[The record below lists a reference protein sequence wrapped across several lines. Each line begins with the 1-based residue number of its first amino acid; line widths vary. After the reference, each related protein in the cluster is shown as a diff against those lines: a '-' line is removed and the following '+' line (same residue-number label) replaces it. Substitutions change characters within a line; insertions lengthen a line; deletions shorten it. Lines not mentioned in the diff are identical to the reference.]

1 MEYILQFGII
11 ILSIHQSIV
20 MLNKKIFASFFLL
33 AVAVNQAIAAPR
45 VPEELTDNG
54 LIYCTNATGFS
65 FNPQTADAGTSMN
78 VVTEQIYN
86 KLFDI
91 SNTSAIPTPVLAQS
105 YSVSPDGTVITIHL
119 RKGIK
124 FHRTDWF
131 KPTRDFNADDVVFS
145 LNRVLGYE
153 TYLPTLEQSS
163 VDYKNPQYRIFHEQA
178 KKVRFPY
185 FESIKLNQKI
195 ESVKALNSHTVQIT
209 LFKPDASIL
218 SHLASQYAII
228 FSQEYAVQLNA
239 DDNLVQLDI
248 LPVGT
253 GPYKVK
259 NYFRNQY
266 VRLEKN
272 EDYWKKDAKIK
283 DIIIDLSTDR
293 TGRLVKFFNG
303 ECQIASYP
311 EVSQLG
317 LLKENDERYYVKT
330 SDGMNLAYLA
340 FNFQKVAIQDE
351 QLRRAIAQAINRQRI
366 IKTIYHNTAT
376 VANNII
382 PNISWASSVN
392 TPDFAYDFNPVEAKK
407 VLQNK
412 QLNLNMWVIN
422 EEQVYN
428 PAPLKTAELIKEDL
442 NNVGVNVTIRSV
454 TRTFL
459 IDQLN
464 KKSEDYDMILTGWL
478 AGNLD
483 PDSFMRPI
491 LSCSSSNEI
500 TNLSNWC
507 SKKFDQFMDEALDSA
522 NLRVRANAY
531 NQAQELILSELPIIP
546 IANVKRV
553 LVASSRVQHIE
564 MSPFGSLNF
573 STLSLRKGQK

>member
-1 MEYILQFGII
+1 MFIMWYKKL
-11 ILSIHQSIV
+11 V
-20 MLNKKIFASFFLL
+20 MSVCWFAFM
-33 AVAVNQAIAAPR
+33 VNTVVAAPR
-45 VPEELTDNG
+45 VPEELTDDG
-54 LIYCTNATGFS
+54 LIYCTHASGFS
-65 FNPQTADAGTSMN
+65 FNPQTSDAGTSMN

-86 KLFDI
+86 KLFEI
-91 SNTSAIPTPVLAQS
+91 SNTAIPTPILAQS
-105 YSVSPDGTVITIHL
+105 YSISPDGKIITIYL

-124 FHRTDWF
+124 FHHTDWF

-195 ESVKALNSHTVQIT
+195 ESVKALNPHTVQIT

-239 DDNLVQLDI
+239 DDNLVQLDL

-283 DIIIDLSTDR
+283 NIIIDLSTDR

-317 LLKENDERYYVKT
+317 LLKENDKRYYVK
-330 SDGMNLAYLA
+330 SAEGMNLAYLA
-340 FNFQKVAIQDE
+340 FNFQNAVIQDE
-351 QLRRAIAQAINRQRI
+351 QVRRAIAQAINRQRI

-392 TPDFAYDFNPVEAKK
+392 TPDFAYDFNPSEAKK
-407 VLQNK
+407 VLQDK
-412 QLNLNMWVIN
+412 QLHLNMWVLN

-464 KKSEDYDMILTGWL
+464 KKSENYDMILTGWL

-491 LSCSSSNEI
+491 LSCNAASEM

-507 SKKFDQFMDEALDSA
+507 DEDFDQLMDKALDSP
-522 NLRVRANAY
+522 NLWERAHVY
-531 NQAQELILSELPIIP
+531 NQAQELILSKLPIIP
-546 IANVKRV
+546 LANMKRV
-553 LVASSRVQHIE
+553 LVVNSRVRHIE
-564 MSPFGSLNF
+564 MNPFGSLNF
-573 STLSLRKGQK
+573 STLSLRKGEK

>member
-1 MEYILQFGII
+1 MFIMRYKKL
-11 ILSIHQSIV
+11 V
-20 MLNKKIFASFFLL
+20 MSVCWFAFM
-33 AVAVNQAIAAPR
+33 VNTVVAAPR

-54 LIYCTNATGFS
+54 LIYCTHASGFS
-65 FNPQTADAGTSMN
+65 FNPQTSDAGTSMN

-86 KLFDI
+86 KLFEI
-91 SNTSAIPTPVLAQS
+91 SNTAIPTPILAQS
-105 YSVSPDGTVITIHL
+105 YSISPDGKIITIYL

-124 FHRTDWF
+124 FHHTDWF

-153 TYLPTLEQSS
+153 TYLPTLEQSA

-195 ESVKALNSHTVQIT
+195 ESVKALNPHTVQIT

-239 DDNLVQLDI
+239 DDNLVQLDL

-283 DIIIDLSTDR
+283 NIIIDLSTDR

-317 LLKENDERYYVKT
+317 LLKENDKRYYVK
-330 SDGMNLAYLA
+330 SAEGMNLAYLA
-340 FNFQKVAIQDE
+340 FNFQNAVIQDE
-351 QLRRAIAQAINRQRI
+351 QVRRAIAQAINRQRI

-392 TPDFAYDFNPVEAKK
+392 TPDFAYDFNPSEAKK
-407 VLQNK
+407 VLQDK
-412 QLNLNMWVIN
+412 QLHLNMWVLN

-428 PAPLKTAELIKEDL
+428 TAPLKTAELIKEDL

-464 KKSEDYDMILTGWL
+464 KKSENYDMILTGWL

-491 LSCSSSNEI
+491 LSCNAASEM

-507 SKKFDQFMDEALDSA
+507 DEDFDQLMDKALDSP
-522 NLRVRANAY
+522 NLWERAHVY
-531 NQAQELILSELPIIP
+531 NQAQELILSKLPIVP
-546 IANVKRV
+546 LANMKRV
-553 LVASSRVQHIE
+553 LVVNSRVRHIE
-564 MSPFGSLNF
+564 MNPFGSLNF
-573 STLSLRKGQK
+573 STLSLRKGEK

>member
-1 MEYILQFGII
+1 MFIMRYKKL
-11 ILSIHQSIV
+11 V
-20 MLNKKIFASFFLL
+20 MSVCWFAFM
-33 AVAVNQAIAAPR
+33 VNTVVAAPR

-54 LIYCTNATGFS
+54 LIYCTHASGFS
-65 FNPQTADAGTSMN
+65 FNPQTSDAGTSMN

-86 KLFDI
+86 KLFEI
-91 SNTSAIPTPVLAQS
+91 SNTAIPTPILAQS
-105 YSVSPDGTVITIHL
+105 YSISPDGKIITIYL

-124 FHRTDWF
+124 FHHTDWF

-153 TYLPTLEQSS
+153 TYLPTLEQSA

-195 ESVKALNSHTVQIT
+195 ESVKALNPHTVQIT

-239 DDNLVQLDI
+239 DDNLVQLDL

-283 DIIIDLSTDR
+283 NIIIDLSTDR

-317 LLKENDERYYVKT
+317 LLKENDKRYYVK
-330 SDGMNLAYLA
+330 SAEGMNLAYLA
-340 FNFQKVAIQDE
+340 FNFQNAVIQDE
-351 QLRRAIAQAINRQRI
+351 QIRRAIAQAINRQRI

-392 TPDFAYDFNPVEAKK
+392 TPDFAYDFNPSEAKK
-407 VLQNK
+407 VLQDK
-412 QLNLNMWVIN
+412 RLHLNMWVLN

-442 NNVGVNVTIRSV
+442 NNIGVNVTIRSV

-464 KKSEDYDMILTGWL
+464 KKSENYDMILTGWL

-491 LSCSSSNEI
+491 LSCNAASEM

-507 SKKFDQFMDEALDSA
+507 DEDFDQLMDKALDSP
-522 NLRVRANAY
+522 NLWERAHVY
-531 NQAQELILSELPIIP
+531 NQAQELILSKLPIVP
-546 IANVKRV
+546 LANMKRV
-553 LVASSRVQHIE
+553 LVVNSRVRHIE
-564 MSPFGSLNF
+564 MNPFGSLNF
-573 STLSLRKGQK
+573 STLSLRKGEK

>member
-1 MEYILQFGII
+1 MFIMRYKKL
-11 ILSIHQSIV
+11 V
-20 MLNKKIFASFFLL
+20 MSVCWFAFM
-33 AVAVNQAIAAPR
+33 VNTVVAAPR
-45 VPEELTDNG
+45 VPEELTDDG
-54 LIYCTNATGFS
+54 LIYCTHASGFS
-65 FNPQTADAGTSMN
+65 FNPQTSDAGTSMN

-86 KLFDI
+86 KLFEI
-91 SNTSAIPTPVLAQS
+91 SNTAIPTPILAQS
-105 YSVSPDGTVITIHL
+105 YSISPDGKIITIYL

-124 FHRTDWF
+124 FHHTDWF

-195 ESVKALNSHTVQIT
+195 ESVKALNPHTVQIT

-239 DDNLVQLDI
+239 DDNLVQLDL

-283 DIIIDLSTDR
+283 NIIIDLSTDR

-317 LLKENDERYYVKT
+317 LLKENDKRYYVK
-330 SDGMNLAYLA
+330 SAEGMNLAYLA
-340 FNFQKVAIQDE
+340 FNFQNAVIQDE
-351 QLRRAIAQAINRQRI
+351 QVRRAIAQAINRQRI

-392 TPDFAYDFNPVEAKK
+392 TPDFAYDFNPSEAKK
-407 VLQNK
+407 VLQDK
-412 QLNLNMWVIN
+412 QLHLNMWVLN

-464 KKSEDYDMILTGWL
+464 KKSENYDMILTGWL

-491 LSCSSSNEI
+491 LSCNSASEM

-507 SKKFDQFMDEALDSA
+507 DEDFDQLMDKALDSP
-522 NLRVRANAY
+522 NLWERAHVY
-531 NQAQELILSELPIIP
+531 NQAQELILSELPIVP
-546 IANVKRV
+546 LANMKRV
-553 LVASSRVQHIE
+553 LVVNSRVRHIE
-564 MSPFGSLNF
+564 MNPFGSLNF
-573 STLSLRKGQK
+573 STLSLRKGEK

>member
-1 MEYILQFGII
+1 MFIMRYKKL
-11 ILSIHQSIV
+11 V
-20 MLNKKIFASFFLL
+20 MSVCWFAFM
-33 AVAVNQAIAAPR
+33 VNTVVAAPR

-54 LIYCTNATGFS
+54 LIYCTHASGFS
-65 FNPQTADAGTSMN
+65 FNPQTSDAGTSMN

-86 KLFDI
+86 KLFEI
-91 SNTSAIPTPVLAQS
+91 SNTAIPTPILAQS
-105 YSVSPDGTVITIHL
+105 YSISPDGKIITIYL

-124 FHRTDWF
+124 FHHTDWF

-145 LNRVLGYE
+145 LNRVLGDE
-153 TYLPTLEQSS
+153 NYLPTLEQSA

-195 ESVKALNSHTVQIT
+195 ESVKALNPHTVQIT

-239 DDNLVQLDI
+239 DDNLVQLDL

-283 DIIIDLSTDR
+283 NIIIDLSTDR

-317 LLKENDERYYVKT
+317 LLKENDKRYYVK
-330 SDGMNLAYLA
+330 SAEGMNLAYLA
-340 FNFQKVAIQDE
+340 FNFQNAVIQDE
-351 QLRRAIAQAINRQRI
+351 QVRRAIAQAINRQRI

-392 TPDFAYDFNPVEAKK
+392 TPDFAYDFNPSEAKK
-407 VLQNK
+407 VLQDK
-412 QLNLNMWVIN
+412 RLHLNMWVLN

-464 KKSEDYDMILTGWL
+464 KKSENYDMILTGWL

-491 LSCSSSNEI
+491 LSCNAASEM

-507 SKKFDQFMDEALDSA
+507 DEDFDQLMDKALDSP
-522 NLRVRANAY
+522 NLWERAHVY
-531 NQAQELILSELPIIP
+531 NQAQELILSKLPIVP
-546 IANVKRV
+546 LANMKRV
-553 LVASSRVQHIE
+553 LVVNSRVRHIE
-564 MSPFGSLNF
+564 MNPFGSLNF
-573 STLSLRKGQK
+573 STLSLRKGEK

>member
-1 MEYILQFGII
+1 MFIMRYKKL
-11 ILSIHQSIV
+11 V
-20 MLNKKIFASFFLL
+20 MSVCWFAFM
-33 AVAVNQAIAAPR
+33 VNTVVAAPR

-54 LIYCTNATGFS
+54 LIYCTHASGFS
-65 FNPQTADAGTSMN
+65 FNPQTSDAGTSMN

-86 KLFDI
+86 KLFEI
-91 SNTSAIPTPVLAQS
+91 SNTAIPTPILAQS
-105 YSVSPDGTVITIHL
+105 YSISPDGKIITIYL

-124 FHRTDWF
+124 FHHTDWF

-153 TYLPTLEQSS
+153 TYLPTLEQSA

-195 ESVKALNSHTVQIT
+195 ESVKALNPHTVQIT

-239 DDNLVQLDI
+239 DDNLVQLDL

-283 DIIIDLSTDR
+283 NIIIDLSTDR

-317 LLKENDERYYVKT
+317 LLKENDKRYYVK
-330 SDGMNLAYLA
+330 SAEGMNLAYLA
-340 FNFQKVAIQDE
+340 FNFQNAVIQDE
-351 QLRRAIAQAINRQRI
+351 QVRRAIAQAINRQRI

-392 TPDFAYDFNPVEAKK
+392 TPDFAYDFNPSEAKK
-407 VLQNK
+407 VLQDK
-412 QLNLNMWVIN
+412 RLHLNMWVLN

-464 KKSEDYDMILTGWL
+464 KKSENYDMILTGWL

-491 LSCSSSNEI
+491 LSCNAASEM

-507 SKKFDQFMDEALDSA
+507 DEDFDQLMDKALDSP
-522 NLRVRANAY
+522 NLWERAHAY
-531 NQAQELILSELPIIP
+531 NQAQELILSKLPIVP
-546 IANVKRV
+546 LANMKRV
-553 LVASSRVQHIE
+553 LVVNSRVRHIE
-564 MSPFGSLNF
+564 MNPFGSLNF
-573 STLSLRKGQK
+573 STLSLRKGEK

>member
-1 MEYILQFGII
+1 MFIMRYKKL
-11 ILSIHQSIV
+11 V
-20 MLNKKIFASFFLL
+20 MSVCWFAFM
-33 AVAVNQAIAAPR
+33 VNTVVAAPR

-54 LIYCTNATGFS
+54 LIYCTHASGFS
-65 FNPQTADAGTSMN
+65 FNPQTSDAGTSMN

-86 KLFDI
+86 KLFEI
-91 SNTSAIPTPVLAQS
+91 SNTAIPTPILAQS
-105 YSVSPDGTVITIHL
+105 YSISPDGKIITIYL

-124 FHRTDWF
+124 FHHTDWF

-153 TYLPTLEQSS
+153 NYLPTLEQSA

-195 ESVKALNSHTVQIT
+195 ESVKALNPHTVQIT

-239 DDNLVQLDI
+239 DDNLVQLDL

-283 DIIIDLSTDR
+283 NIIIDLSTDR

-317 LLKENDERYYVKT
+317 LLKENDKRYYVK
-330 SDGMNLAYLA
+330 SAEGMNLAYLA
-340 FNFQKVAIQDE
+340 FNFQNAVIQDE
-351 QLRRAIAQAINRQRI
+351 QVRRAIAQAINRQRI

-392 TPDFAYDFNPVEAKK
+392 TPDFAYDFNPSEAKK
-407 VLQNK
+407 VLQDK
-412 QLNLNMWVIN
+412 QLHLNMWVLN

-464 KKSEDYDMILTGWL
+464 KKSENYDMILTGWL

-491 LSCSSSNEI
+491 LSCNAASEM

-507 SKKFDQFMDEALDSA
+507 DEDFDQLMDKALDSP
-522 NLRVRANAY
+522 NLWERAHIY
-531 NQAQELILSELPIIP
+531 NQAQELILSKLPIVP
-546 IANVKRV
+546 LANMKRV
-553 LVASSRVQHIE
+553 LVVNSRVRHIE
-564 MSPFGSLNF
+564 MNPFGSLNF
-573 STLSLRKGQK
+573 STLSLRKGEK

>member
-1 MEYILQFGII
+1 MFIMWYKKL
-11 ILSIHQSIV
+11 V
-20 MLNKKIFASFFLL
+20 MSVCWFAFM
-33 AVAVNQAIAAPR
+33 VNTVVAAPR

-54 LIYCTNATGFS
+54 LIYCTHASGFS
-65 FNPQTADAGTSMN
+65 FNPQTSDAGTSMN

-86 KLFDI
+86 KLFEI
-91 SNTSAIPTPVLAQS
+91 SNTAIPTPILAQS
-105 YSVSPDGTVITIHL
+105 YSISPDGKIITIYL

-124 FHRTDWF
+124 FHHTDWF

-153 TYLPTLEQSS
+153 TYLPTLEQSA

-195 ESVKALNSHTVQIT
+195 ESVKALNPHTVQIT

-239 DDNLVQLDI
+239 DDNLAQLDL

-283 DIIIDLSTDR
+283 NIIIDLSTDR

-317 LLKENDERYYVKT
+317 LLKENDKRYYVK
-330 SDGMNLAYLA
+330 SAEGMNLAYLA
-340 FNFQKVAIQDE
+340 FNFQNAVIQDE
-351 QLRRAIAQAINRQRI
+351 QVRRAIAQAINRQRI

-392 TPDFAYDFNPVEAKK
+392 TPDFAYDFNPSEAKK
-407 VLQNK
+407 VLQDK
-412 QLNLNMWVIN
+412 QLHLNMWVLN

-464 KKSEDYDMILTGWL
+464 KKSENYDMILTGWL

-491 LSCSSSNEI
+491 LSCNSASEM

-507 SKKFDQFMDEALDSA
+507 DEDFDQLMDKALDSP
-522 NLRVRANAY
+522 NLWERAHAY
-531 NQAQELILSELPIIP
+531 NQAQELILSKLPIVP
-546 IANVKRV
+546 LANMKRV
-553 LVASSRVQHIE
+553 LVVNSRVRHIE
-564 MSPFGSLNF
+564 MNPFGSLNF
-573 STLSLRKGQK
+573 STLSLRKGEK

>member
-1 MEYILQFGII
+1 MFIMRYKKL
-11 ILSIHQSIV
+11 V
-20 MLNKKIFASFFLL
+20 MSVCWFAFM
-33 AVAVNQAIAAPR
+33 VNTVVAAPR

-54 LIYCTNATGFS
+54 LIYCTHASGFS
-65 FNPQTADAGTSMN
+65 FNPQTSDAGTSMN

-86 KLFDI
+86 KLFEI
-91 SNTSAIPTPVLAQS
+91 SNTAIPTPILAQS
-105 YSVSPDGTVITIHL
+105 YSISPDGKIITIYL

-124 FHRTDWF
+124 FHHTDWF

-153 TYLPTLEQSS
+153 TYLPTLEQSA

-195 ESVKALNSHTVQIT
+195 ESVKALNPHTVQIT

-239 DDNLVQLDI
+239 DDNLVQLDL

-283 DIIIDLSTDR
+283 NIIIDLSTDR

-317 LLKENDERYYVKT
+317 LLKENDKRYYVK
-330 SDGMNLAYLA
+330 SAEGMNLAYLA
-340 FNFQKVAIQDE
+340 FNFQNAVIQDE
-351 QLRRAIAQAINRQRI
+351 QIRRAIAQAINRQRI

-392 TPDFAYDFNPVEAKK
+392 TPDFAYDFNPSEAKK
-407 VLQNK
+407 VLQDK
-412 QLNLNMWVIN
+412 RLHLNMWVLN

-442 NNVGVNVTIRSV
+442 NNIGVNVTIRSV

-464 KKSEDYDMILTGWL
+464 KKSENYDMILTGWL

-491 LSCSSSNEI
+491 LSCNAASEM

-507 SKKFDQFMDEALDSA
+507 DEDFDQLMDKALDSP
-522 NLRVRANAY
+522 NLWERAHVY
-531 NQAQELILSELPIIP
+531 NQAQELILSKLPIIP
-546 IANVKRV
+546 LANMKRV
-553 LVASSRVQHIE
+553 LVVNSRVRHIE
-564 MSPFGSLNF
+564 MNPFGSLNF
-573 STLSLRKGQK
+573 STLSLRKGEK

>member
-1 MEYILQFGII
+1 MFIMWYKKL
-11 ILSIHQSIV
+11 V
-20 MLNKKIFASFFLL
+20 MSVCWFAFM
-33 AVAVNQAIAAPR
+33 VNTVVAAPR

-54 LIYCTNATGFS
+54 LIYCTHASGFS
-65 FNPQTADAGTSMN
+65 FNPQTSDAGTSMN

-86 KLFDI
+86 KLFEI
-91 SNTSAIPTPVLAQS
+91 SNTAIPTPILAQS
-105 YSVSPDGTVITIHL
+105 YSISPDGKIITIYL

-124 FHRTDWF
+124 FHHTDWF

-153 TYLPTLEQSS
+153 TYLPTLEQSA

-195 ESVKALNSHTVQIT
+195 ESVKALNPHTVQIT

-239 DDNLVQLDI
+239 DDNLVQLDL

-283 DIIIDLSTDR
+283 NIIIDLSTDR

-317 LLKENDERYYVKT
+317 LLKENDKRYYVK
-330 SDGMNLAYLA
+330 SAEGMNLAYLA
-340 FNFQKVAIQDE
+340 FNFQNAVIQDE
-351 QLRRAIAQAINRQRI
+351 QVRRAIAQAINRQRI
-366 IKTIYHNTAT
+366 IKAIYHNTAT

-392 TPDFAYDFNPVEAKK
+392 TPDFAYDFNPSEAKK
-407 VLQNK
+407 VLQDK
-412 QLNLNMWVIN
+412 QLHLNMWVLN

-464 KKSEDYDMILTGWL
+464 KKSENYDMILTGWL

-491 LSCSSSNEI
+491 LSCNSASEM

-507 SKKFDQFMDEALDSA
+507 DEDFDQLMDKALDSP
-522 NLRVRANAY
+522 NLWERAHVY
-531 NQAQELILSELPIIP
+531 NQAQELILSKLPIVP
-546 IANVKRV
+546 LANMKRV
-553 LVASSRVQHIE
+553 LVVNSRVRHIE
-564 MSPFGSLNF
+564 MNPFGSLNF
-573 STLSLRKGQK
+573 STLSLRKGEK

>member
-1 MEYILQFGII
+1 MFIMWYKKL
-11 ILSIHQSIV
+11 V
-20 MLNKKIFASFFLL
+20 MSVCWFAFM
-33 AVAVNQAIAAPR
+33 VNTVVAAPR

-54 LIYCTNATGFS
+54 LIYCTHASGFS
-65 FNPQTADAGTSMN
+65 FNPQTSDAGTSMN

-86 KLFDI
+86 KLFEI
-91 SNTSAIPTPVLAQS
+91 SNTAIPTPILAQS
-105 YSVSPDGTVITIHL
+105 YSISPDGKIITIYL

-124 FHRTDWF
+124 FHHTDWF

-153 TYLPTLEQSS
+153 TYLPTLEQSA

-195 ESVKALNSHTVQIT
+195 ESVKALNPHTVQIT

-239 DDNLVQLDI
+239 DDNLVQLDL

-283 DIIIDLSTDR
+283 NIIIDLSTDR

-317 LLKENDERYYVKT
+317 LLKENDKRYYVK
-330 SDGMNLAYLA
+330 SAEGMNLAYLA
-340 FNFQKVAIQDE
+340 FNFQNAVIQDE
-351 QLRRAIAQAINRQRI
+351 QVRRAIAQAINRQRI
-366 IKTIYHNTAT
+366 IKAIYHNTAT

-392 TPDFAYDFNPVEAKK
+392 TPDFAYDFNPSEAKK
-407 VLQNK
+407 VLQDK
-412 QLNLNMWVIN
+412 QLHLNMWVLN

-464 KKSEDYDMILTGWL
+464 KKSENYDMILTGWL

-491 LSCSSSNEI
+491 LSCNAASEM

-507 SKKFDQFMDEALDSA
+507 DEDFDQLMYKALDSP
-522 NLRVRANAY
+522 NLWERAHVY
-531 NQAQELILSELPIIP
+531 NQAQELILSKLPIVP
-546 IANVKRV
+546 LANMKRV
-553 LVASSRVQHIE
+553 LVVNSRVRHIE
-564 MSPFGSLNF
+564 MNPFGSLNF
-573 STLSLRKGQK
+573 STLSLRKGEK

>member
-1 MEYILQFGII
+1 MFIMWYKKL
-11 ILSIHQSIV
+11 V
-20 MLNKKIFASFFLL
+20 MSVCWFAFM
-33 AVAVNQAIAAPR
+33 VNTVVAAPR

-54 LIYCTNATGFS
+54 LIYCTHASGFS
-65 FNPQTADAGTSMN
+65 FNPQTSDAGTSMN

-86 KLFDI
+86 KLFEI
-91 SNTSAIPTPVLAQS
+91 SNTAIPTPILAQS
-105 YSVSPDGTVITIHL
+105 YSISPDGKIITIYL

-124 FHRTDWF
+124 FHHTDWF

-153 TYLPTLEQSS
+153 TYLPTLEQSA
-163 VDYKNPQYRIFHEQA
+163 VAYKNPQYRIFHEQA

-195 ESVKALNSHTVQIT
+195 ESVKALNPHTVQIT

-239 DDNLVQLDI
+239 DDNLVQLDL

-283 DIIIDLSTDR
+283 NIIIDLSTDR

-317 LLKENDERYYVKT
+317 LLKENDKRYYVK
-330 SDGMNLAYLA
+330 SAEGMNLAYLA
-340 FNFQKVAIQDE
+340 FNFQNAVIQDE
-351 QLRRAIAQAINRQRI
+351 QVRRAIAQAINRQRI
-366 IKTIYHNTAT
+366 IKAIYHNTAT

-392 TPDFAYDFNPVEAKK
+392 TPDFAYDFNPSEAKK
-407 VLQNK
+407 VLQDK
-412 QLNLNMWVIN
+412 QLHLNMWVLN

-464 KKSEDYDMILTGWL
+464 KKSENYDMILTGWL

-491 LSCSSSNEI
+491 LSCNAASEM

-507 SKKFDQFMDEALDSA
+507 DEDFDQLMDKALDSP
-522 NLRVRANAY
+522 NLWERAHVY
-531 NQAQELILSELPIIP
+531 NQAQELILSKLPIVP
-546 IANVKRV
+546 LANMKRV
-553 LVASSRVQHIE
+553 LVVNSRVRHIE
-564 MSPFGSLNF
+564 MNPFGSLNF
-573 STLSLRKGQK
+573 STLSLRKGEK

>member
-1 MEYILQFGII
+1 MFIMWYKKL
-11 ILSIHQSIV
+11 V
-20 MLNKKIFASFFLL
+20 MSVCWFAFM
-33 AVAVNQAIAAPR
+33 VNTVVAAPR

-54 LIYCTNATGFS
+54 LIYCTHASGFS
-65 FNPQTADAGTSMN
+65 FNPQTSDAGTSMN

-86 KLFDI
+86 KLFEI
-91 SNTSAIPTPVLAQS
+91 SNTAIPTPILAQS
-105 YSVSPDGTVITIHL
+105 YSISPDGKIITIYL

-124 FHRTDWF
+124 FHHTDWF

-153 TYLPTLEQSS
+153 TYLPTLEQSA

-195 ESVKALNSHTVQIT
+195 ESVKALNPHTVQIT

-239 DDNLVQLDI
+239 DDNLVQLDL

-283 DIIIDLSTDR
+283 NIIIDLSTDR

-317 LLKENDERYYVKT
+317 LLKENDKRYYVK
-330 SDGMNLAYLA
+330 SAEGMNLAYLA
-340 FNFQKVAIQDE
+340 FNFQNAVIQDE
-351 QLRRAIAQAINRQRI
+351 QVRRAIAQAINRQRI

-392 TPDFAYDFNPVEAKK
+392 TPDFAYDFNPSEAKK
-407 VLQNK
+407 VLQDK
-412 QLNLNMWVIN
+412 QLHLNMWVLN

-442 NNVGVNVTIRSV
+442 NNVGVNITIRSV

-464 KKSEDYDMILTGWL
+464 KKSENYDMILTGWL

-491 LSCSSSNEI
+491 LSCNAASEM

-507 SKKFDQFMDEALDSA
+507 DEDFDQLMDKALDSP
-522 NLRVRANAY
+522 NLWERAHVY
-531 NQAQELILSELPIIP
+531 NQAQELILSKLPIVP
-546 IANVKRV
+546 LANMKRV
-553 LVASSRVQHIE
+553 LVVNSRVRHIE
-564 MSPFGSLNF
+564 MNPFGSLNF
-573 STLSLRKGQK
+573 STLSLRKGEK

>member
-1 MEYILQFGII
+1 MFIMWYKKL
-11 ILSIHQSIV
+11 V
-20 MLNKKIFASFFLL
+20 MSVCWFAFM
-33 AVAVNQAIAAPR
+33 VNTVVAAPR
-45 VPEELTDNG
+45 VPVELTDNG
-54 LIYCTNATGFS
+54 LIYCTHASGFS
-65 FNPQTADAGTSMN
+65 FNPQTSDAGTSMN

-86 KLFDI
+86 KLFEI
-91 SNTSAIPTPVLAQS
+91 SNTAIPTPILAQS
-105 YSVSPDGTVITIHL
+105 YSISPDGKIITIYL

-124 FHRTDWF
+124 FHHTDWF

-153 TYLPTLEQSS
+153 TYLPTLEQSA

-195 ESVKALNSHTVQIT
+195 ESVKALNPHTVQIT

-239 DDNLVQLDI
+239 DDNLVQLDL

-283 DIIIDLSTDR
+283 NIIIDLSTDR

-317 LLKENDERYYVKT
+317 LLKENDKRYYVK
-330 SDGMNLAYLA
+330 SAEGMNLAYLA
-340 FNFQKVAIQDE
+340 FNFQNAVIQDE
-351 QLRRAIAQAINRQRI
+351 QVRRAIAQAINRQRI

-392 TPDFAYDFNPVEAKK
+392 TPDFAYDFNPSEAKK
-407 VLQNK
+407 VLQDK
-412 QLNLNMWVIN
+412 QLHLNMWVLN

-442 NNVGVNVTIRSV
+442 NSVGVNVTIRSV

-464 KKSEDYDMILTGWL
+464 KKSENYDMILTGWL

-491 LSCSSSNEI
+491 LSCNAASEM

-507 SKKFDQFMDEALDSA
+507 DEDFDQLMDKALDSP
-522 NLRVRANAY
+522 NLWERAHVY
-531 NQAQELILSELPIIP
+531 NQAQELILSKLPIVP
-546 IANVKRV
+546 LANMKRV
-553 LVASSRVQHIE
+553 LVVNSRVRHIE
-564 MSPFGSLNF
+564 MNPFGSLNF
-573 STLSLRKGQK
+573 STLSLRKGEK

>member
-1 MEYILQFGII
+1 MFIMWYKKL
-11 ILSIHQSIV
+11 V
-20 MLNKKIFASFFLL
+20 MSVCWFAFM
-33 AVAVNQAIAAPR
+33 VNTVVAAPR

-54 LIYCTNATGFS
+54 LIYCTHASGFS
-65 FNPQTADAGTSMN
+65 FNPQTSDAGTSMN

-86 KLFDI
+86 KLFEI
-91 SNTSAIPTPVLAQS
+91 SNTAIPTPILAQS
-105 YSVSPDGTVITIHL
+105 YSISPDGKIITIYL

-124 FHRTDWF
+124 FHHTDWF

-195 ESVKALNSHTVQIT
+195 ESVKALNPHTVQIT

-218 SHLASQYAII
+218 SHLAGQYAII

-239 DDNLVQLDI
+239 DDNLVQLDL

-283 DIIIDLSTDR
+283 NIIIDLSTDR

-317 LLKENDERYYVKT
+317 LLKENDKRYYVK
-330 SDGMNLAYLA
+330 SAEGMNLAYLA
-340 FNFQKVAIQDE
+340 FNFQNAVIQDE
-351 QLRRAIAQAINRQRI
+351 QVRRAIAQAINRQRI
-366 IKTIYHNTAT
+366 IKAIYHNTAT

-392 TPDFAYDFNPVEAKK
+392 TPDFAYDFNPTEAKK
-407 VLQNK
+407 VLQDK
-412 QLNLNMWVIN
+412 QLHLNMWVLN

-464 KKSEDYDMILTGWL
+464 KKSENYDMILTGWL

-491 LSCSSSNEI
+491 LSCNAASEM

-507 SKKFDQFMDEALDSA
+507 DEDFDQLMDKALDSP
-522 NLRVRANAY
+522 NLWERAHVY
-531 NQAQELILSELPIIP
+531 NQAQELILSKLPIVP
-546 IANVKRV
+546 LANMKRV
-553 LVASSRVQHIE
+553 LVVNSRVRHIE
-564 MSPFGSLNF
+564 MNPFGSLNF
-573 STLSLRKGQK
+573 STLSLRKGEK

>member
-1 MEYILQFGII
+1 MFIMWYKKL
-11 ILSIHQSIV
+11 V
-20 MLNKKIFASFFLL
+20 MSVCWFAFM
-33 AVAVNQAIAAPR
+33 VNTVVAAPR

-54 LIYCTNATGFS
+54 LIYCTHASGFS
-65 FNPQTADAGTSMN
+65 FNPQTSDAGTSMN

-86 KLFDI
+86 KLFEI
-91 SNTSAIPTPVLAQS
+91 SNTAIPTPILAQS
-105 YSVSPDGTVITIHL
+105 YSISPDGKIITIYL

-124 FHRTDWF
+124 FHHTDWF

-153 TYLPTLEQSS
+153 TYLPTLEQSA

-195 ESVKALNSHTVQIT
+195 ESVKALNPHTVQIT

-239 DDNLVQLDI
+239 DDNLVQLDL

-283 DIIIDLSTDR
+283 NIIIDLSTDR

-317 LLKENDERYYVKT
+317 LLKENDKRYYVK
-330 SDGMNLAYLA
+330 SAEGMNLAYLA
-340 FNFQKVAIQDE
+340 FNFQNAVIQNE
-351 QLRRAIAQAINRQRI
+351 QVRRAIAQAINRQRI

-392 TPDFAYDFNPVEAKK
+392 TPDFAYDFNPSEAKK
-407 VLQNK
+407 VLQDK
-412 QLNLNMWVIN
+412 QLHLNMWVLN

-442 NNVGVNVTIRSV
+442 NKVGVNVTIRSV

-464 KKSEDYDMILTGWL
+464 KKSENYDMILTGWL

-491 LSCSSSNEI
+491 LSCNAASEM

-507 SKKFDQFMDEALDSA
+507 DEDFDQLMDKALDSP
-522 NLRVRANAY
+522 NLWERAHAY
-531 NQAQELILSELPIIP
+531 NQAQELILSKLPIVP
-546 IANVKRV
+546 LANMKRV
-553 LVASSRVQHIE
+553 LVVNSRVRHIE
-564 MSPFGSLNF
+564 MNPFGSLNF
-573 STLSLRKGQK
+573 STLSLRKGEK

>member
-1 MEYILQFGII
+1 MFIMRY
-11 ILSIHQSIV
+11 
-20 MLNKKIFASFFLL
+20 KKLVISVCWFAFM
-33 AVAVNQAIAAPR
+33 VNTVVAAPR

-54 LIYCTNATGFS
+54 LIYCTHASGFS
-65 FNPQTADAGTSMN
+65 FNPQTSDAGTSMN

-86 KLFDI
+86 KLFEI
-91 SNTSAIPTPVLAQS
+91 SNTAIPTPILAQS
-105 YSVSPDGTVITIHL
+105 YSISPDGKIITIYL

-124 FHRTDWF
+124 FHHTDWF

-153 TYLPTLEQSS
+153 TYLPTLEQSA

-195 ESVKALNSHTVQIT
+195 ESVKALNPHTVQIT

-239 DDNLVQLDI
+239 DDNLVQLDL

-283 DIIIDLSTDR
+283 NIIIDLSTDR

-317 LLKENDERYYVKT
+317 LLKENDKRYYVK
-330 SDGMNLAYLA
+330 SAEGMNLAYLA
-340 FNFQKVAIQDE
+340 FNFQNAVIQDE
-351 QLRRAIAQAINRQRI
+351 QVRRAIAQAINRQRI

-392 TPDFAYDFNPVEAKK
+392 TPDFAYDFNPSEAKK
-407 VLQNK
+407 VLQDK
-412 QLNLNMWVIN
+412 QLHLNMWVLN

-464 KKSEDYDMILTGWL
+464 KKSENYDMILTGWL

-491 LSCSSSNEI
+491 LSCNASSEM

-507 SKKFDQFMDEALDSA
+507 DEDFDQLMDKALDSP
-522 NLRVRANAY
+522 NLWERAHAY
-531 NQAQELILSELPIIP
+531 NQAQELILSKLPIVP
-546 IANVKRV
+546 LANMKRV
-553 LVASSRVQHIE
+553 LVVNSRVRHIE
-564 MSPFGSLNF
+564 MNPFGSLNF
-573 STLSLRKGQK
+573 STLSLRKGEK

>member
-1 MEYILQFGII
+1 MFIMWYKKL
-11 ILSIHQSIV
+11 V
-20 MLNKKIFASFFLL
+20 MSVCWFAFM
-33 AVAVNQAIAAPR
+33 VNTVVAAPR

-54 LIYCTNATGFS
+54 LIYCTHASGFS
-65 FNPQTADAGTSMN
+65 FNPQTSDAGTSMN

-86 KLFDI
+86 KLFEI
-91 SNTSAIPTPVLAQS
+91 SNTAIPTPILAQS
-105 YSVSPDGTVITIHL
+105 YSISPDGKIITIYL

-124 FHRTDWF
+124 FHHTDWF

-195 ESVKALNSHTVQIT
+195 ESVKALNPHTVQIT

-239 DDNLVQLDI
+239 DDNLVQLDL

-283 DIIIDLSTDR
+283 NIIIDLSTDR

-317 LLKENDERYYVKT
+317 LLKENDKRYYVK
-330 SDGMNLAYLA
+330 SAEGMNLAYLA
-340 FNFQKVAIQDE
+340 FNFQNAVIQDE
-351 QLRRAIAQAINRQRI
+351 QVRRAIAQAINRQRI

-392 TPDFAYDFNPVEAKK
+392 TPDFAYDFNPSEAKK
-407 VLQNK
+407 VLQDK
-412 QLNLNMWVIN
+412 QLHLNMWVLN

-464 KKSEDYDMILTGWL
+464 KKSENYDMILTGWL

-491 LSCSSSNEI
+491 LSCNSASEM

-507 SKKFDQFMDEALDSA
+507 DEDFDQLMDKALDSP
-522 NLRVRANAY
+522 NLWERAHAY
-531 NQAQELILSELPIIP
+531 NQAQELILSKLPIVP
-546 IANVKRV
+546 LANMKRV
-553 LVASSRVQHIE
+553 LVVNSRVRHIE
-564 MSPFGSLNF
+564 MNPFGSLNF
-573 STLSLRKGQK
+573 STLSLRKGEK

>member
-1 MEYILQFGII
+1 MFIMWYKKL
-11 ILSIHQSIV
+11 V
-20 MLNKKIFASFFLL
+20 MSVCWFAFM
-33 AVAVNQAIAAPR
+33 VNTVVAAPR

-54 LIYCTNATGFS
+54 LIYCTHASGFS
-65 FNPQTADAGTSMN
+65 FNPQTSDAGTSMN

-86 KLFDI
+86 KLFEI
-91 SNTSAIPTPVLAQS
+91 SNTAIPTPILAQS
-105 YSVSPDGTVITIHL
+105 YSISPDGKIITIYL

-124 FHRTDWF
+124 FHHTDWF

-153 TYLPTLEQSS
+153 NYLPTLEQSA

-195 ESVKALNSHTVQIT
+195 ESVKALNPHTVQIT

-239 DDNLVQLDI
+239 DDNLVQLDL

-283 DIIIDLSTDR
+283 NIIIDLSTDR

-317 LLKENDERYYVKT
+317 LLKENDKRYYVK
-330 SDGMNLAYLA
+330 SAEGMNLAYLA
-340 FNFQKVAIQDE
+340 FNFQNAVIQDE
-351 QLRRAIAQAINRQRI
+351 QVRRAIAQAINRQRI
-366 IKTIYHNTAT
+366 IKAIYHNTAT

-392 TPDFAYDFNPVEAKK
+392 TPDFAYDFNPSEAKK
-407 VLQNK
+407 VLQDK
-412 QLNLNMWVIN
+412 QLHLNMWVLN

-464 KKSEDYDMILTGWL
+464 KKSENYDMILTGWL

-491 LSCSSSNEI
+491 LSCNLASEM

-507 SKKFDQFMDEALDSA
+507 DEDFDQLMDKALDSP
-522 NLRVRANAY
+522 NLWERAHVY
-531 NQAQELILSELPIIP
+531 NQAQELILSKLPIVP
-546 IANVKRV
+546 LANMKRV
-553 LVASSRVQHIE
+553 LVVNSRVRHIE
-564 MSPFGSLNF
+564 MNPFGSLNF
-573 STLSLRKGQK
+573 STLSLRKGEK

>member
-1 MEYILQFGII
+1 MFIMWYKKL
-11 ILSIHQSIV
+11 V
-20 MLNKKIFASFFLL
+20 MSVCWFAFM
-33 AVAVNQAIAAPR
+33 VNTVVAAPR

-54 LIYCTNATGFS
+54 LIYCTHASGFS
-65 FNPQTADAGTSMN
+65 FNPQTSDAGTSMN

-86 KLFDI
+86 KLFEI
-91 SNTSAIPTPVLAQS
+91 SNTAIPTPILAQS
-105 YSVSPDGTVITIHL
+105 YSISPDGKIITIYL

-124 FHRTDWF
+124 FHHTDWF

-153 TYLPTLEQSS
+153 TYLPTLEQSA

-195 ESVKALNSHTVQIT
+195 ESVKALNPHTVQIT

-239 DDNLVQLDI
+239 DDNLVQLDL

-283 DIIIDLSTDR
+283 NIIIDLSTDR

-317 LLKENDERYYVKT
+317 LLKENDKRYYVK
-330 SDGMNLAYLA
+330 SAEGMNLAYLA
-340 FNFQKVAIQDE
+340 FNFQNAVIQDE
-351 QLRRAIAQAINRQRI
+351 QVRRAIAQAINRQRI

-392 TPDFAYDFNPVEAKK
+392 TPDFAYDFNPSEAKK
-407 VLQNK
+407 VLQDK
-412 QLNLNMWVIN
+412 QLHLNMWVLN

-464 KKSEDYDMILTGWL
+464 KKSENYDMILTGWL

-491 LSCSSSNEI
+491 LSCNAASEM

-507 SKKFDQFMDEALDSA
+507 DEDFDQLMDKALDSP
-522 NLRVRANAY
+522 NLWERAHVY
-531 NQAQELILSELPIIP
+531 NQAQELILSKLPIVP
-546 IANVKRV
+546 LANMKRV
-553 LVASSRVQHIE
+553 LVMNSRVRHIE
-564 MSPFGSLNF
+564 MNPFGSLNF
-573 STLSLRKGQK
+573 STLSLRKGEK

>member
-1 MEYILQFGII
+1 MFIMRYKKL
-11 ILSIHQSIV
+11 V
-20 MLNKKIFASFFLL
+20 MSVCWFAFM
-33 AVAVNQAIAAPR
+33 VNTVVAAPR

-54 LIYCTNATGFS
+54 LIYCTHASGFS
-65 FNPQTADAGTSMN
+65 FNPQTSDAGTSMN

-86 KLFDI
+86 KLFEI
-91 SNTSAIPTPVLAQS
+91 SNTAIPTPILAQS
-105 YSVSPDGTVITIHL
+105 YSISPDGKIITIYL

-124 FHRTDWF
+124 FHHTDWF

-153 TYLPTLEQSS
+153 TYLPTLEQSA

-195 ESVKALNSHTVQIT
+195 ESVKALNPHTVQIT

-239 DDNLVQLDI
+239 DDNLVQLDL

-283 DIIIDLSTDR
+283 NIIIDLSTDR

-317 LLKENDERYYVKT
+317 LLKENDKRYYVK
-330 SDGMNLAYLA
+330 SAEGMNLAYLA
-340 FNFQKVAIQDE
+340 FNFQNAVIQDE
-351 QLRRAIAQAINRQRI
+351 QVRRAIAQAINRQRI
-366 IKTIYHNTAT
+366 IKAIYHNTAT

-392 TPDFAYDFNPVEAKK
+392 TPDFAYDFNPSEAKK
-407 VLQNK
+407 ALQDK
-412 QLNLNMWVIN
+412 QLHLNMWVLN

-464 KKSEDYDMILTGWL
+464 KKSENYDMILTGWL

-491 LSCSSSNEI
+491 LSCNSASEM

-507 SKKFDQFMDEALDSA
+507 DEDFDQLMDKALDSP
-522 NLRVRANAY
+522 NLWERAHAY
-531 NQAQELILSELPIIP
+531 NQAQELILSKLPIVP
-546 IANVKRV
+546 LANMKRV
-553 LVASSRVQHIE
+553 LVVNSRVRHIE
-564 MSPFGSLNF
+564 MNPFGSLNF
-573 STLSLRKGQK
+573 STLSLRKGEK

>member
-1 MEYILQFGII
+1 
-11 ILSIHQSIV
+11 
-20 MLNKKIFASFFLL
+20 MLNKRILTSCCLL
-33 AVAVNQAIAAPR
+33 AFAVNSAMAAPR
-45 VPEELTDNG
+45 VPKELTNNG
-54 LIYCTNATGFS
+54 LIYCTHASGFS

-86 KLFDI
+86 KLFEI
-91 SNTSAIPTPVLAQS
+91 SNTSAVPTPVLAQS
-105 YSVSPDGTVITIHL
+105 YSLSPDGKVITIHL

-124 FHRTDWF
+124 FHHTDWF

-153 TYLPTLEQSS
+153 TYLPTLEQTS
-163 VDYKNPQYRIFHEQA
+163 VSYKNPQYRIFHEQA

-195 ESVKALNSHTVQIT
+195 ESVKAINPHTVEII
-209 LFKPDASIL
+209 LFKPDSSIL

-239 DDNLVQLDI
+239 DDNLVQLDT

-272 EDYWKKDAKIK
+272 KDYWKKDAKIN

-293 TGRLVKFFNG
+293 TGRLIKFFNG

-317 LLKENDERYYVKT
+317 LLQENDERYYIKSVE
-330 SDGMNLAYLA
+330 GMNLAYLA
-340 FNFQKVAIQDE
+340 FNFQKTALQDE
-351 QLRRAIAQAINRQRI
+351 QLRRAISQAINRQRI

-382 PNISWASSVN
+382 PNISWASAVN
-392 TPDFAYDFNPVEAKK
+392 TPDFDYDYNPQQAKRI
-407 VLQNK
+407 LQDK
-412 QLNLNMWVIN
+412 KLSLSMWVIN

-428 PAPLKTAELIKEDL
+428 PAPLKTAELIKADL
-442 NNVGVNVTIRSV
+442 ANAGVEVNIRSV

-459 IDQLN
+459 IEQLH
-464 KKSEDYDMILTGWL
+464 KKAEDYDMILTGWL
-478 AGNLD
+478 GGNLD

-491 LSCSSSNEI
+491 LSCSTSNEI

-507 SKKFDQFMDEALDSA
+507 SEKFDQIMDEALDTS
-522 NLRVRANAY
+522 NQRVRSAAY
-531 NQAQELILSELPIIP
+531 NQAQTLILSELPIIP

-553 LVASSRVQHIE
+553 LVASSRVQNID

-573 STLSLRKGQK
+573 STLSLRKGHK

>member
-1 MEYILQFGII
+1 MFIMWYKKL
-11 ILSIHQSIV
+11 V
-20 MLNKKIFASFFLL
+20 MSVCWFAFM
-33 AVAVNQAIAAPR
+33 VNTVVAAPR

-54 LIYCTNATGFS
+54 LIYCTHASGFS
-65 FNPQTADAGTSMN
+65 FNPQTSDAGTSMN

-86 KLFDI
+86 KLFEI
-91 SNTSAIPTPVLAQS
+91 SNTAIPTPILAQS
-105 YSVSPDGTVITIHL
+105 YSISPDGKIITIYL

-124 FHRTDWF
+124 FHHTDWF

-153 TYLPTLEQSS
+153 TYLPTLEQSA

-195 ESVKALNSHTVQIT
+195 ESVKALNPHTVQIT

-239 DDNLVQLDI
+239 DDNLVQLDL

-283 DIIIDLSTDR
+283 NIIIDLSTDR

-317 LLKENDERYYVKT
+317 LLKENDKRYYVK
-330 SDGMNLAYLA
+330 SAEGMNLAYLA
-340 FNFQKVAIQDE
+340 FNFQNAVIQDE
-351 QLRRAIAQAINRQRI
+351 QVRRAIAQAINRQRI
-366 IKTIYHNTAT
+366 IKAIYHNTAT

-392 TPDFAYDFNPVEAKK
+392 TPDFAYDFNPSEAKK
-407 VLQNK
+407 VLQDK
-412 QLNLNMWVIN
+412 QLHLNMWVLN

-464 KKSEDYDMILTGWL
+464 KKSENYDMILTGWL

-491 LSCSSSNEI
+491 LSCNSASEM

-507 SKKFDQFMDEALDSA
+507 DEDFDQLMDKALDSP
-522 NLRVRANAY
+522 NLWERAHVY
-531 NQAQELILSELPIIP
+531 NQAQELILSELPIVP
-546 IANVKRV
+546 LANMKRV
-553 LVASSRVQHIE
+553 LVVNSRVRHIE
-564 MSPFGSLNF
+564 MNPFGSLNF
-573 STLSLRKGQK
+573 STLSLRKGEK

>member
-1 MEYILQFGII
+1 MFIMWYKKL
-11 ILSIHQSIV
+11 V
-20 MLNKKIFASFFLL
+20 MSVCWFAFM
-33 AVAVNQAIAAPR
+33 VNTVVAAPR

-54 LIYCTNATGFS
+54 LIYCTHASGFS
-65 FNPQTADAGTSMN
+65 FNPQTSDAGTSMN

-86 KLFDI
+86 KLFEI
-91 SNTSAIPTPVLAQS
+91 SNTAIPTPILAQS
-105 YSVSPDGTVITIHL
+105 YSISPDGKIITIYL

-124 FHRTDWF
+124 FHHTDWF

-153 TYLPTLEQSS
+153 TYLPTLEQSA

-195 ESVKALNSHTVQIT
+195 ESVKALNPHTVQIT

-239 DDNLVQLDI
+239 DDNLVQLDL

-283 DIIIDLSTDR
+283 NIIIDLSTDR

-317 LLKENDERYYVKT
+317 LLKENDKRYYVK
-330 SDGMNLAYLA
+330 SAEGMNLAYLA
-340 FNFQKVAIQDE
+340 FNFQNAIIQDE
-351 QLRRAIAQAINRQRI
+351 QVRRAIAQAINRQRI

-392 TPDFAYDFNPVEAKK
+392 TPDFAYDFNPSEAKK
-407 VLQNK
+407 VLQDK
-412 QLNLNMWVIN
+412 QLHLNMWVLN

-442 NNVGVNVTIRSV
+442 INVGVNVTIRSV

-464 KKSEDYDMILTGWL
+464 KKSENYDMILTGWL

-491 LSCSSSNEI
+491 LSCNSASEM

-507 SKKFDQFMDEALDSA
+507 DEDFDQLMDKALDSP
-522 NLRVRANAY
+522 NLWERAHAY
-531 NQAQELILSELPIIP
+531 NQAQELILSKLPIVP
-546 IANVKRV
+546 LANMKRV
-553 LVASSRVQHIE
+553 LVVNSRVRHIE
-564 MSPFGSLNF
+564 MNPFGSLNF
-573 STLSLRKGQK
+573 STLSLRKGEK

>member
-1 MEYILQFGII
+1 
-11 ILSIHQSIV
+11 

-218 SHLASQYAII
+218 SHIASQYAII
-228 FSQEYAVQLNA
+228 YSQEYAVQLNA

-303 ECQIASYP
+303 ECQIASYS

-317 LLKENDERYYVKT
+317 LLKKNDKRYYVKT

-392 TPDFAYDFNPVEAKK
+392 TPDFAYDFSPVEAQK

-491 LSCSSSNEI
+491 LSCSASNEI

-507 SKKFDQFMDEALDSA
+507 SEKFDQFMDEALDSA

>member
-1 MEYILQFGII
+1 MFIMWYKKL
-11 ILSIHQSIV
+11 V
-20 MLNKKIFASFFLL
+20 MSVCWFAFM
-33 AVAVNQAIAAPR
+33 VNTVVAAPR

-54 LIYCTNATGFS
+54 LIYCTHASGFS
-65 FNPQTADAGTSMN
+65 FNPQTSDAGTSMN

-86 KLFDI
+86 KLFEI
-91 SNTSAIPTPVLAQS
+91 SNTAIPTPILAQS
-105 YSVSPDGTVITIHL
+105 YSISPDGKIITIYL

-124 FHRTDWF
+124 FHHTDWF

-153 TYLPTLEQSS
+153 TYLPTLEQSA

-195 ESVKALNSHTVQIT
+195 ESVKALNPHTVQIT

-218 SHLASQYAII
+218 SHLASQYSII

-239 DDNLVQLDI
+239 DDNLVQLDL

-283 DIIIDLSTDR
+283 NIIIDLSTDR

-317 LLKENDERYYVKT
+317 LLKENDKRYYVK
-330 SDGMNLAYLA
+330 SAEGMNLAYLA
-340 FNFQKVAIQDE
+340 FNFQNAVIQDE
-351 QLRRAIAQAINRQRI
+351 QVRRAIAQAINRQRI

-392 TPDFAYDFNPVEAKK
+392 TPDFAYDFNPSEAKK
-407 VLQNK
+407 VLQDK
-412 QLNLNMWVIN
+412 QLHLNMWVLN

-464 KKSEDYDMILTGWL
+464 KKSENYDMILTGWL

-491 LSCSSSNEI
+491 LSCNSASEM

-507 SKKFDQFMDEALDSA
+507 DEDFDQLMDKALDSP
-522 NLRVRANAY
+522 NLWERAHAY
-531 NQAQELILSELPIIP
+531 NQAQELILSKLPIVP
-546 IANVKRV
+546 LANMKRV
-553 LVASSRVQHIE
+553 LVVNSRVRHIE
-564 MSPFGSLNF
+564 MNPFGSLNF
-573 STLSLRKGQK
+573 STLSLRKGEK

>member
-1 MEYILQFGII
+1 MFIMRYKKL
-11 ILSIHQSIV
+11 V
-20 MLNKKIFASFFLL
+20 MSVCWFAFM
-33 AVAVNQAIAAPR
+33 VNTVVAAPR

-54 LIYCTNATGFS
+54 LIYCTHASGFS
-65 FNPQTADAGTSMN
+65 FNPQTSDAGTSMN

-86 KLFDI
+86 KLFEI
-91 SNTSAIPTPVLAQS
+91 SNTAIPTPILAQS
-105 YSVSPDGTVITIHL
+105 YSISPDGKIITIYL

-124 FHRTDWF
+124 FHHTDWF

-153 TYLPTLEQSS
+153 TYLPTLEQSA

-195 ESVKALNSHTVQIT
+195 ESVKALNPHTVQIT

-239 DDNLVQLDI
+239 DDNLVQLDL

-283 DIIIDLSTDR
+283 NIIIDLSTDR

-317 LLKENDERYYVKT
+317 LLKENDKRYYVK
-330 SDGMNLAYLA
+330 SAEGMNLAYLA
-340 FNFQKVAIQDE
+340 FNFQNAVIQDE
-351 QLRRAIAQAINRQRI
+351 QVRRAIAQAINRQRI

-392 TPDFAYDFNPVEAKK
+392 TPDFAYDFNPSEAKK
-407 VLQNK
+407 VLQDK
-412 QLNLNMWVIN
+412 QLHLNMWVLN

-464 KKSEDYDMILTGWL
+464 KKSENYDMILTGWL

-491 LSCSSSNEI
+491 LSCNAASEM

-507 SKKFDQFMDEALDSA
+507 DEDFDQLMDKALDSP
-522 NLRVRANAY
+522 NLWERAHVY
-531 NQAQELILSELPIIP
+531 NQAQELILSKLPIIP
-546 IANVKRV
+546 LANMKRV
-553 LVASSRVQHIE
+553 LVVNSRVRHIE
-564 MSPFGSLNF
+564 MNPFGSLNF
-573 STLSLRKGQK
+573 STLSLHKGEK

>member
-1 MEYILQFGII
+1 MFIMRY
-11 ILSIHQSIV
+11 
-20 MLNKKIFASFFLL
+20 KKLVISVCWFAFM
-33 AVAVNQAIAAPR
+33 VNTVVAAPR

-54 LIYCTNATGFS
+54 LIYCTHASGFS
-65 FNPQTADAGTSMN
+65 FNPQTSDAGTSMN

-86 KLFDI
+86 KLFEI
-91 SNTSAIPTPVLAQS
+91 SNTAIPTPILAQS
-105 YSVSPDGTVITIHL
+105 YSISPDGKIITIYL

-124 FHRTDWF
+124 FHHTDWF
-131 KPTRDFNADDVVFS
+131 KPTREFNADDVVFS

-153 TYLPTLEQSS
+153 NYLPTLEQSA

-195 ESVKALNSHTVQIT
+195 ESVKALNPHTVQIT

-239 DDNLVQLDI
+239 DDNLVQLDL

-283 DIIIDLSTDR
+283 NIIIDLSTDR

-317 LLKENDERYYVKT
+317 LLKENDKRYYVK
-330 SDGMNLAYLA
+330 SAEGMNLAYLA
-340 FNFQKVAIQDE
+340 FNFQNAVIQNE
-351 QLRRAIAQAINRQRI
+351 QVRRAIAQAINRQRI

-392 TPDFAYDFNPVEAKK
+392 TPDFAYDFNPSEAKK
-407 VLQNK
+407 VLQDK
-412 QLNLNMWVIN
+412 QLHLNMWVLN

-464 KKSEDYDMILTGWL
+464 KKSENYDMILTGWL

-491 LSCSSSNEI
+491 LSCNAASEM

-507 SKKFDQFMDEALDSA
+507 NEDFDQLMDKALDSP
-522 NLRVRANAY
+522 NLWERAHVY
-531 NQAQELILSELPIIP
+531 NQAQELILSKLPIVP
-546 IANVKRV
+546 LANMKRV
-553 LVASSRVQHIE
+553 LVVNSRVRHIE
-564 MSPFGSLNF
+564 MNPFGSLNF
-573 STLSLRKGQK
+573 STLSLRKGEK

>member
-1 MEYILQFGII
+1 MFIMRYKKL
-11 ILSIHQSIV
+11 V
-20 MLNKKIFASFFLL
+20 MSVCWFAFM
-33 AVAVNQAIAAPR
+33 VNTVVAAPR
-45 VPEELTDNG
+45 VPEELTDDG
-54 LIYCTNATGFS
+54 LIYCTHASGFS
-65 FNPQTADAGTSMN
+65 FNPQTSDAGTSMN

-86 KLFDI
+86 KLFEI
-91 SNTSAIPTPVLAQS
+91 SNTAIPTPILAQS
-105 YSVSPDGTVITIHL
+105 YSISPDGKIITIYL

-124 FHRTDWF
+124 FHHTDWF

-195 ESVKALNSHTVQIT
+195 ESVKALNPHTVQIT

-239 DDNLVQLDI
+239 DDNLVQLDL

-283 DIIIDLSTDR
+283 NIIIDLSTDR

-317 LLKENDERYYVKT
+317 LLKENDKRYYVK
-330 SDGMNLAYLA
+330 SAEGMNLAYLA
-340 FNFQKVAIQDE
+340 FNFQNAVIQDE
-351 QLRRAIAQAINRQRI
+351 QVRRAIAQAINRQRI

-392 TPDFAYDFNPVEAKK
+392 TPDFAYDFNPSEAKK
-407 VLQNK
+407 VLQDK
-412 QLNLNMWVIN
+412 RLHLNMWVLN

-464 KKSEDYDMILTGWL
+464 KKSENYDMILTGWL

-491 LSCSSSNEI
+491 LSCNAASEM

-507 SKKFDQFMDEALDSA
+507 DEDFDQLMDKALDSP
-522 NLRVRANAY
+522 NLWERAHVY
-531 NQAQELILSELPIIP
+531 NQAQELILSKLPIVP
-546 IANVKRV
+546 LANMKRV
-553 LVASSRVQHIE
+553 LVVNSRVRHIE
-564 MSPFGSLNF
+564 MNLFGSLNF
-573 STLSLRKGQK
+573 STLSLRKGEK

>member
-1 MEYILQFGII
+1 MFIMRYKKL
-11 ILSIHQSIV
+11 V
-20 MLNKKIFASFFLL
+20 MSVCWFAFM
-33 AVAVNQAIAAPR
+33 VNTVVAAPR

-54 LIYCTNATGFS
+54 LIYCTHASGFS
-65 FNPQTADAGTSMN
+65 FNPQTSDAGTSMN

-86 KLFDI
+86 KLFEI
-91 SNTSAIPTPVLAQS
+91 SNTAIPTPILAQS
-105 YSVSPDGTVITIHL
+105 YSISPDGKIITIYL

-124 FHRTDWF
+124 FHHTDWF

-153 TYLPTLEQSS
+153 TYLPTLEQSA

-195 ESVKALNSHTVQIT
+195 ESVKALNPHTVQIT

-239 DDNLVQLDI
+239 DDNLVQLDL

-283 DIIIDLSTDR
+283 NIIIDLSTDR

-317 LLKENDERYYVKT
+317 LLKENDKRYYVK
-330 SDGMNLAYLA
+330 SAEGMNLAYLA
-340 FNFQKVAIQDE
+340 FNFQNAVIQDE
-351 QLRRAIAQAINRQRI
+351 QVRRAIAQAINRQRI

-392 TPDFAYDFNPVEAKK
+392 TPDFAYDFNPSEAKK
-407 VLQNK
+407 VLQDK
-412 QLNLNMWVIN
+412 RLHLNMWVLN

-464 KKSEDYDMILTGWL
+464 KKSENYDMILTGWL

-491 LSCSSSNEI
+491 LSCNAASET

-507 SKKFDQFMDEALDSA
+507 DEDFDQLMDKALDSP
-522 NLRVRANAY
+522 NLWERAHVY
-531 NQAQELILSELPIIP
+531 NQAQELILSKLPIIP
-546 IANVKRV
+546 LANMKRV
-553 LVASSRVQHIE
+553 LVVNSRVRHIE
-564 MSPFGSLNF
+564 MNPFGSLNF
-573 STLSLRKGQK
+573 STLSLRKGEK

>member
-1 MEYILQFGII
+1 MFIMWYKKL
-11 ILSIHQSIV
+11 V
-20 MLNKKIFASFFLL
+20 MSVCWFAFM
-33 AVAVNQAIAAPR
+33 VNTVVAAPR

-54 LIYCTNATGFS
+54 LIYCTHASGFS
-65 FNPQTADAGTSMN
+65 FNPQTSDAGTSMN

-86 KLFDI
+86 KLFEI
-91 SNTSAIPTPVLAQS
+91 SNTAIPTPILAQS
-105 YSVSPDGTVITIHL
+105 YSISPDGKIITIYL

-124 FHRTDWF
+124 FHHTDWF

-153 TYLPTLEQSS
+153 TYLPTLEQSA

-195 ESVKALNSHTVQIT
+195 ESVKALNPHTVQIT

-239 DDNLVQLDI
+239 DDNLAQLDL

-283 DIIIDLSTDR
+283 NIIIDLSTDR

-317 LLKENDERYYVKT
+317 LLKENDKRYYVK
-330 SDGMNLAYLA
+330 SAEGMNLAYLA
-340 FNFQKVAIQDE
+340 FNFQNAVIQDE
-351 QLRRAIAQAINRQRI
+351 QVRRAIAQAINRQRI

-392 TPDFAYDFNPVEAKK
+392 TPDFAYDFNPSEAKK
-407 VLQNK
+407 VLQDK
-412 QLNLNMWVIN
+412 QLHLNMWVLN

-442 NNVGVNVTIRSV
+442 NNVGVNITIRSV

-464 KKSEDYDMILTGWL
+464 KKSENYDMILTGWL

-491 LSCSSSNEI
+491 LSCNAASEM

-507 SKKFDQFMDEALDSA
+507 DEDFDQLMDKALDSP
-522 NLRVRANAY
+522 NLWERAHVY
-531 NQAQELILSELPIIP
+531 NQAQELILSKLPIVP
-546 IANVKRV
+546 LANMKRV
-553 LVASSRVQHIE
+553 LVMNSRVRHIE
-564 MSPFGSLNF
+564 MNPFGSLNF
-573 STLSLRKGQK
+573 STLSLRKGEK

>member
-1 MEYILQFGII
+1 MFIMWYKKL
-11 ILSIHQSIV
+11 V
-20 MLNKKIFASFFLL
+20 MSVCWFAFM
-33 AVAVNQAIAAPR
+33 VNTVVAAPR

-54 LIYCTNATGFS
+54 LIYCTHASGFS
-65 FNPQTADAGTSMN
+65 FNPQTSDAGTSMN

-86 KLFDI
+86 KLFEI
-91 SNTSAIPTPVLAQS
+91 SNTAIPTPILAQS
-105 YSVSPDGTVITIHL
+105 YSISPDGKIITIYL

-124 FHRTDWF
+124 FHHTDWF

-153 TYLPTLEQSS
+153 TYLPTLEQSA

-195 ESVKALNSHTVQIT
+195 ESVKALNPHTVQIT

-239 DDNLVQLDI
+239 DDNLVQLDL

-272 EDYWKKDAKIK
+272 EDYWQKDAKIK
-283 DIIIDLSTDR
+283 NIIIDLSTDR

-317 LLKENDERYYVKT
+317 LLKENDKRYYVK
-330 SDGMNLAYLA
+330 SAEGMNLAYLA
-340 FNFQKVAIQDE
+340 FNFQNAVIQDE
-351 QLRRAIAQAINRQRI
+351 QVRRAIAQAINRQRI

-392 TPDFAYDFNPVEAKK
+392 TPDFAYDFNPSEAKK
-407 VLQNK
+407 VLQDK
-412 QLNLNMWVIN
+412 QLHLNMWVLN

-464 KKSEDYDMILTGWL
+464 KKSENYDMILTGWL

-491 LSCSSSNEI
+491 LSCNAASEM

-507 SKKFDQFMDEALDSA
+507 NEDFDQLMDKALDSP
-522 NLRVRANAY
+522 NLWERAHVY
-531 NQAQELILSELPIIP
+531 NQAQELILSKLPIVP
-546 IANVKRV
+546 LANMKRV
-553 LVASSRVQHIE
+553 LVVNSRVRHIE
-564 MSPFGSLNF
+564 MNPFGSLNF
-573 STLSLRKGQK
+573 STLSLRKGEK

>member
-1 MEYILQFGII
+1 M
-11 ILSIHQSIV
+11 
-20 MLNKKIFASFFLL
+20 
-33 AVAVNQAIAAPR
+33 VNTVVAAPR

-54 LIYCTNATGFS
+54 LIYCTHASGFS
-65 FNPQTADAGTSMN
+65 FNPQTSDAGTSMN

-86 KLFDI
+86 KLFEI
-91 SNTSAIPTPVLAQS
+91 SNTAIPTPILAQS
-105 YSVSPDGTVITIHL
+105 YSISPDGKIITIYL

-124 FHRTDWF
+124 FHHTDWF

-153 TYLPTLEQSS
+153 TYLPTLEQSA

-195 ESVKALNSHTVQIT
+195 ESVKALNPHTVQIT

-239 DDNLVQLDI
+239 DDNLVQLDL

-272 EDYWKKDAKIK
+272 EDYWKQDAKIK
-283 DIIIDLSTDR
+283 NIIIDLSTDR

-317 LLKENDERYYVKT
+317 LLKENDKRYYVK
-330 SDGMNLAYLA
+330 SAEGMNLAYLA
-340 FNFQKVAIQDE
+340 FNFQNAVIQNE
-351 QLRRAIAQAINRQRI
+351 QVRRAIAQAINRQRI
-366 IKTIYHNTAT
+366 IKAIYHNTAT

-392 TPDFAYDFNPVEAKK
+392 TPDFAYDFNPSEAKK
-407 VLQNK
+407 VLQDK
-412 QLNLNMWVIN
+412 QLHLNMWVLN

-464 KKSEDYDMILTGWL
+464 KKSENYDMILTGWL

-491 LSCSSSNEI
+491 LSCNAASEM

-507 SKKFDQFMDEALDSA
+507 DEDFDQLMDKALDSP
-522 NLRVRANAY
+522 NLWERAHVY
-531 NQAQELILSELPIIP
+531 NQAQELILSKLPIVP
-546 IANVKRV
+546 LANMKRV
-553 LVASSRVQHIE
+553 LVVNSRVRHIE
-564 MSPFGSLNF
+564 MNPFGSLNF
-573 STLSLRKGQK
+573 STLSLRKGEK

>member
-1 MEYILQFGII
+1 MFIMWYKKL
-11 ILSIHQSIV
+11 V
-20 MLNKKIFASFFLL
+20 MSVCWFAFM
-33 AVAVNQAIAAPR
+33 VNTVVAAPR

-54 LIYCTNATGFS
+54 LIYCTHASGFS
-65 FNPQTADAGTSMN
+65 FNPQTSDAGTSMN

-86 KLFDI
+86 KLFEI
-91 SNTSAIPTPVLAQS
+91 SNTAIPTPILAQS
-105 YSVSPDGTVITIHL
+105 YSISPDGKIITIYL

-124 FHRTDWF
+124 FHHTDWF

-195 ESVKALNSHTVQIT
+195 ESVKALNPHTVQIT

-239 DDNLVQLDI
+239 DDNLVQLDL

-283 DIIIDLSTDR
+283 NIIIDLSTDR

-317 LLKENDERYYVKT
+317 LLKENDKRYYVK
-330 SDGMNLAYLA
+330 SAEGMNLAYLA
-340 FNFQKVAIQDE
+340 FNFQNAVIQDE
-351 QLRRAIAQAINRQRI
+351 QVRRAIAQAINRQRI

-392 TPDFAYDFNPVEAKK
+392 TPDFAYDFNPSEAKK
-407 VLQNK
+407 VLQDK
-412 QLNLNMWVIN
+412 QLYLNMWVLN

-464 KKSEDYDMILTGWL
+464 KKSENYDMILTGWL

-491 LSCSSSNEI
+491 LSCNAASEM

-507 SKKFDQFMDEALDSA
+507 DEDFDQLMDKALDSP
-522 NLRVRANAY
+522 NLWERAHVY
-531 NQAQELILSELPIIP
+531 NQAQELILSKLPIVP
-546 IANVKRV
+546 LANMKRV
-553 LVASSRVQHIE
+553 LVVNSRVRHIE
-564 MSPFGSLNF
+564 MNPFGSLNF
-573 STLSLRKGQK
+573 STLSLRKGEK

>member
-1 MEYILQFGII
+1 MFIMRYKKL
-11 ILSIHQSIV
+11 V
-20 MLNKKIFASFFLL
+20 MSVCWFAFM
-33 AVAVNQAIAAPR
+33 VNTVVAAPR
-45 VPEELTDNG
+45 VPEELTDDG
-54 LIYCTNATGFS
+54 LIYCTHASGFS
-65 FNPQTADAGTSMN
+65 FNPQTSDAGTSMN

-86 KLFDI
+86 KLFEI
-91 SNTSAIPTPVLAQS
+91 SNTAIPTPILAQS
-105 YSVSPDGTVITIHL
+105 YSISPDGKIITIYL

-124 FHRTDWF
+124 FHHTDWF

-195 ESVKALNSHTVQIT
+195 ESVKALNPHTVQIT

-239 DDNLVQLDI
+239 DDNLVQLDL

-283 DIIIDLSTDR
+283 NIIIDLSTDR

-317 LLKENDERYYVKT
+317 LLKENDKRYYVK
-330 SDGMNLAYLA
+330 SAEGMNLAYLA
-340 FNFQKVAIQDE
+340 FNFQNAVIQDE
-351 QLRRAIAQAINRQRI
+351 QVRRAIAQAINRQRI

-392 TPDFAYDFNPVEAKK
+392 TPAFAYDFNPSEAKK
-407 VLQNK
+407 VLQDK
-412 QLNLNMWVIN
+412 RLHLNMWVLN

-464 KKSEDYDMILTGWL
+464 KKSENYDMILTGWL

-491 LSCSSSNEI
+491 LSCNAASEM

-507 SKKFDQFMDEALDSA
+507 DEDFDQLMDKALDSP
-522 NLRVRANAY
+522 NLWERAHVY
-531 NQAQELILSELPIIP
+531 NQAQELILSKLPIIP
-546 IANVKRV
+546 LANMKRV
-553 LVASSRVQHIE
+553 LVVNSRVRHIE
-564 MSPFGSLNF
+564 MNPFGSLNF
-573 STLSLRKGQK
+573 STLSLRKGEK

>member
-1 MEYILQFGII
+1 MFIMRYKKL
-11 ILSIHQSIV
+11 V
-20 MLNKKIFASFFLL
+20 MSVCWFAFM
-33 AVAVNQAIAAPR
+33 VNTVVAAPR

-54 LIYCTNATGFS
+54 LIYCTHASGFS
-65 FNPQTADAGTSMN
+65 FNPQTSDAGTSMN

-86 KLFDI
+86 KLFEI
-91 SNTSAIPTPVLAQS
+91 SNTAIPTPILAQS
-105 YSVSPDGTVITIHL
+105 YSISPDGKIITIYL

-124 FHRTDWF
+124 FHHTDWF

-195 ESVKALNSHTVQIT
+195 ESVKALNPHTVQIT

-239 DDNLVQLDI
+239 DDNLVQLDL

-283 DIIIDLSTDR
+283 NIIIDLSTDR

-317 LLKENDERYYVKT
+317 LLKENDTRYYVK
-330 SDGMNLAYLA
+330 SAEGMNLAYLA
-340 FNFQKVAIQDE
+340 FNFQNAVIQDE
-351 QLRRAIAQAINRQRI
+351 QVRRAIAQAINRQRI

-392 TPDFAYDFNPVEAKK
+392 TPDFAYDFNPSEAKK
-407 VLQNK
+407 VLQDK
-412 QLNLNMWVIN
+412 RLHLNMWVLN

-464 KKSEDYDMILTGWL
+464 KKSENYDMILTGWL

-491 LSCSSSNEI
+491 LSCNAASEM

-507 SKKFDQFMDEALDSA
+507 DEDFDQLMDKALDSP
-522 NLRVRANAY
+522 NLWERAHVY
-531 NQAQELILSELPIIP
+531 NQAQELILSKLPIIP
-546 IANVKRV
+546 LANMKRV
-553 LVASSRVQHIE
+553 LVVNSRVRHIE
-564 MSPFGSLNF
+564 MNPFGSLNF
-573 STLSLRKGQK
+573 STLSLRKGEK

>member
-1 MEYILQFGII
+1 MFIMRYKKL
-11 ILSIHQSIV
+11 V
-20 MLNKKIFASFFLL
+20 MSVCWFAFM
-33 AVAVNQAIAAPR
+33 VNTVVAAPR

-54 LIYCTNATGFS
+54 LIYCTHASGFS
-65 FNPQTADAGTSMN
+65 FNPQTSDAGTSMN

-86 KLFDI
+86 KLFEI
-91 SNTSAIPTPVLAQS
+91 SNTAIPTPILAQS
-105 YSVSPDGTVITIHL
+105 YSISPDGKIITIYL

-124 FHRTDWF
+124 FHHTDWF

-153 TYLPTLEQSS
+153 TYLPTLEQSA

-195 ESVKALNSHTVQIT
+195 ESVKALNPHTVQIT

-239 DDNLVQLDI
+239 DDNLVQLDL

-283 DIIIDLSTDR
+283 NIIIDLSTDR

-317 LLKENDERYYVKT
+317 LLKENDKRYYVK
-330 SDGMNLAYLA
+330 SAEGMNLAYLA
-340 FNFQKVAIQDE
+340 FNFQNAVIQNE
-351 QLRRAIAQAINRQRI
+351 QVRRAIAQAINRQRI

-392 TPDFAYDFNPVEAKK
+392 TPDFAYDFNPSEAKK
-407 VLQNK
+407 VLQDK
-412 QLNLNMWVIN
+412 QLHLNMWVLN

-464 KKSEDYDMILTGWL
+464 KKSENYDMILTGWL

-491 LSCSSSNEI
+491 LSCNSASEM

-507 SKKFDQFMDEALDSA
+507 DEDFDQLMDKALDSP
-522 NLRVRANAY
+522 NLWERAHAY
-531 NQAQELILSELPIIP
+531 NQAQELILSKLPIVP
-546 IANVKRV
+546 LANMKRV
-553 LVASSRVQHIE
+553 LVVNSRVRHIE
-564 MSPFGSLNF
+564 MNPFGSLNF
-573 STLSLRKGQK
+573 STLSLRKGEK